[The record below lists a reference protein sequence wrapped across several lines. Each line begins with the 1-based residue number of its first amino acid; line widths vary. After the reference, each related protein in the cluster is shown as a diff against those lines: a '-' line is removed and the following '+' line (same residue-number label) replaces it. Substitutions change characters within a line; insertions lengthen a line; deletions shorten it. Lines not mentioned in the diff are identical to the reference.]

1 MKVLAW
7 LWSII
12 KSVLNAVAKTAVVG
26 LILVGIFA
34 GIGFFAGDGMPA
46 NAILELD
53 LRQSISDKAQPEI
66 LELARPSLSVVDVA
80 LTLDAA
86 SRDPRVKGVFTRV
99 GSGDISIPKA
109 EELRDALKRFKASGK
124 FVIAHSQSF
133 YSSGLGDYGIAAS
146 ADEIWMQPVSTFFS
160 AGTQST
166 ALFLKGLFDKID
178 AVPQFVQRYEYKNAA
193 NMFTETD
200 FTPAHREATL
210 RLLQSWYDSAT
221 VEMAADRGLEKAAVV
236 GILDDA
242 PLQVEAV
249 RERGLITDIGYD
261 EDARDAA
268 RRRAGTDAKFVRF
281 ESYMQ
286 SARERRAP
294 SGSPVVAF
302 VHAAGEIVEGGDDGD
317 PFSDNGELVQGD
329 TFSRAIRDAAED
341 KDVKAILLRVD
352 SPGGSAIA
360 SDQILAAV
368 KKAQAAGKPVVVS
381 MASVAA
387 SGGYYISATA
397 NRIIAEPGTITG
409 SIGVLWGKVA
419 VGGTAAKAGVT
430 ARELGVGNNALFLS
444 GIVPWNE
451 SQLSKV
457 NAQADAVYADFT
469 GKVAEGRKMPLE
481 RVQELARGRVWSG
494 ADAKERGLVDELGGF
509 WTAVDATK
517 TLIGVDTKTR
527 IVLRDFP
534 ERQGFWRRLS
544 RIVGNSSATLR
555 ALEGLNAIMASPP
568 VKLLTEAVGM
578 ASGGG
583 MQFKATGLPSH

>member
-1 MKVLAW
+1 MKVLMW
-7 LWSII
+7 LWSIV
-12 KSVLNAVAKTAVVG
+12 KSVLNAIAKTAVVA
-26 LILVGIFA
+26 LILLGVFA
-34 GIGFFAGDGMPA
+34 GIGLFAGDGMPA
-46 NAILELD
+46 NAVLELD
-53 LRQSISDKAQPEI
+53 LRQSISDKARPEI
-66 LELARPSLSVVDVA
+66 LELARPSLSVVDIA

-221 VEMAADRGLEKAAVV
+221 AEMAADRGLEKAAVV
-236 GILDDA
+236 GILDEA

-268 RRRAGTDAKFVRF
+268 RRRAGTDAEFVRF
-281 ESYMQ
+281 ERYMQ

-419 VGGTAAKAGVT
+419 VGGTAGKAGVT
-430 ARELGVGNNALFLS
+430 ARELGIGNNALFLS

-469 GKVAEGRKMPLE
+469 GKVAEGRKLPLE

-534 ERQGFWRRLS
+534 ERQGFWGRIS
-544 RIVGNSSATLR
+544 RFVDNSSATLR
-555 ALEGLNAIMASPP
+555 ALEGLNAILASPP

-583 MQFKATGLPSH
+583 MKFKATGLPPH

>member
-1 MKVLAW
+1 MKVLTW
-7 LWSII
+7 LWSIV
-12 KSVLNAVAKTAVVG
+12 KSVLNAIAKTVVVG
-26 LILVGIFA
+26 LILLGIFA
-34 GIGFFAGDGMPA
+34 GIGFFAGDGVPSNMV
-46 NAILELD
+46 LELD
-53 LRQSISDKAQPEI
+53 LRQSISDKAQHEI
-66 LELARPSLSVVDVA
+66 LDLARPSLSVVDVA

-86 SRDPRVKGVFTRV
+86 SRDSRVKGVFTRV

-221 VEMAADRGLEKAAVV
+221 AEMAADRGLEKAAVV

-268 RRRAGTDAKFVRF
+268 RRRAGTDAEFVRF
-281 ESYMQ
+281 ERYMQ
-286 SARERRAP
+286 SSREHRAP
-294 SGSPVVAF
+294 SGAPVVAF
-302 VHAAGEIVEGGDDGD
+302 VHAAGEIVEGGDNDD
-317 PFSDNGELVQGD
+317 PFSDNAEIIQGD
-329 TFSRAIRDAAED
+329 TFSRAIRDAADD

-419 VGGTAAKAGVT
+419 VGGTAAKVGVN
-430 ARELGVGNNALFLS
+430 ARELGIGNNALFLS

-451 SQLSKV
+451 SQLAKV

-469 GKVAEGRKMPLE
+469 GKVAEGRKIPLE

-517 TLIGVDTKTR
+517 TLIGVDTNTR

-534 ERQGFWRRLS
+534 ERQGFWERVS
-544 RIVGNSSATLR
+544 RVVDNSSATLR
-555 ALEGLNAIMASPP
+555 AIDGLNAILASPP
-568 VKLLTEAVGM
+568 VKILTEAVSM

-583 MQFKATGLPSH
+583 MKFKATGLPPH